1 MIVQVVPIQYIHQ
14 LWAQV
19 SGYIEDA
26 LQYADGDYN
35 IDQVKVYLTNGSWQL
50 LVFNDNEKIQG
61 AITVTYAN
69 YPNDRVAFI
78 TAIGGKGISD
88 KDSYQNFCNVL
99 KANGATKIQG
109 AARESVARLWRRLG
123 FKNKHII
130 VERTI

>member
-14 LWAQV
+14 LWSQV

-35 IDQVKVYLTNGSWQL
+35 IEQVKVYLTNGSWQL

-88 KDSYQNFCNVL
+88 KDSYNNFCNVL